1 MPLSSSFQRT
11 VAVEEAALYFFD
23 EWIVGELA
31 ASVGVLLGIVWNR
44 ELAGRR
50 CP

>member
-1 MPLSSSFQRT
+1 MPLSSSLQRT
-11 VAVEEAALYFFD
+11 VAIEEVSLYLFD
-23 EWIVGELA
+23 EWIMGELA
-31 ASVGVLLGIVWNR
+31 ASVGVLLGIVWNG

>member
-1 MPLSSSFQRT
+1 MPLPSLFQRV
-11 VAVEEAALYFFD
+11 VAVEEVSLYLFD
-23 EWIVGELA
+23 EWIMSELA
-31 ASVGVLLGIVWNR
+31 ASVGVLLGIVWNG